1 MAAGTPTGEIAEI
14 AISEVEHEAAARA
27 RAVRERVAE
36 GDGALDGHG
45 LTGCGLRRQRARV
58 VDDG

>member
-1 MAAGTPTGEIAEI
+1 MAAGTPAGEIAEI

-36 GDGALDGHG
+36 RDGALDGHG
-45 LTGCGLRRQRARV
+45 LAGGGLRR
-58 VDDG
+58 